1 MRVHA
6 SFSITFRSLLAL
18 DWGWFVLNQPPV
30 LFFDQQKG
38 EEDLS
43 PVLDTPMDSADL
55 KSVLAIVNFDLFVTV
70 TAFQQISRG
79 MLATC
84 GLVVDSDLSVLE
96 P

>member
-1 MRVHA
+1 MTNP
-6 SFSITFRSLLAL
+6 FSIAFRSLLAI
-18 DWGWFVLNQPPV
+18 DWGGFVLHQSPV

-43 PVLDTPMDSADL
+43 PVLDTSVDSPDL
-55 KSVLAIVNFDLFVTV
+55 KAVLAIVNFDLFVTV
-70 TAFQQISRG
+70 AALQQVSRG

-84 GLVVDSDLSVLE
+84 GLLVDSDLSILE